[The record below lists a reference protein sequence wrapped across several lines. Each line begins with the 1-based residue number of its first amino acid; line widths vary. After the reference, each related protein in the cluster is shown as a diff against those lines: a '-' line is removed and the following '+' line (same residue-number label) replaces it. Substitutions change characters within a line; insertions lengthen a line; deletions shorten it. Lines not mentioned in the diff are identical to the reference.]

1 MTTPPHFAEAVHL
14 NQCQV
19 INIRMAQRK
28 QKRLEGESA
37 RAIAQKARRAKELST
52 ISEIVDRNLTPE
64 DEWRTIHPEHIEAIK
79 TRLLGG
85 DTLSNVCK
93 GLGINHQSVT
103 RYFHE
108 NKEELAEFL
117 DWKAFGTHLMWDRL
131 FEMID
136 DKEMSGQDK
145 LFAFKVINA
154 YSSKMNREV
163 YGEHIKVDQNVT
175 VQPVSMPDWS
185 FGQVID
191 AKPLDTDDPDEDE

>member
-1 MTTPPHFAEAVHL
+1 
-14 NQCQV
+14 
-19 INIRMAQRK
+19 
-28 QKRLEGESA
+28 
-37 RAIAQKARRAKELST
+37 
-52 ISEIVDRNLTPE
+52 
-64 DEWRTIHPEHIEAIK
+64 
-79 TRLLGG
+79 
-85 DTLSNVCK
+85 
-93 GLGINHQSVT
+93 
-103 RYFHE
+103 
-108 NKEELAEFL
+108 
-117 DWKAFGTHLMWDRL
+117 MWDRL